1 MYDFNFTCDSKQRK
15 YFAEKNIHD
24 IVKIFEFY
32 IEYLLAKLKEIKMC
46 LFITFLIAYAF

>member
-1 MYDFNFTCDSKQRK
+1 MDLTAPVIVNNVSISQK
-15 YFAEKNIHD
+15 KNIHD